1 MSKVTVMNLEDL
13 VLSSVLMYTLDN
25 IAKRATFYNKK
36 LDLKEYMQ
44 NNLEKEFIKLSK
56 GEFIYFD
63 IVGDFF
69 SKVSNKYIEDFKDD
83 EKSTV
88 VLRLTK
94 QLRKDFRDFVK
105 KHSTDIG
112 GKKVKFGALGM

>member
-56 GEFIYFD
+56 NEFVYFD
-63 IVGDFF
+63 VVGDFF
-69 SKVSNKYIEDFKDD
+69 SKVCNGYIEDFKED
-83 EKSTV
+83 EKSTI
-88 VLRLTK
+88 VLKLTK

-105 KHSTDIG
+105 KHSADIG
-112 GKKVKFGALGM
+112 GSKIEFGALGI

>member
-1 MSKVTVMNLEDL
+1 MNLEDL
-13 VLSSVLMYTLDN
+13 VLSSVTMYVLDN

-44 NNLEKEFIKLSK
+44 NNLEKEFIKLSRD
-56 GEFIYFD
+56 EFIYFD

-69 SKVSNKYIEDFKDD
+69 SKVSNGYIEDFKED
-83 EKSTV
+83 EKSTI

-112 GKKVKFGALGM
+112 GSKVEFGALGM

>member
-1 MSKVTVMNLEDL
+1 MNLEDL

-25 IAKRATFYNKK
+25 IAKRATFYTKK

-44 NNLEKEFIKLSK
+44 NNLEKEFIKLSNN
-56 GEFIYFD
+56 EFIYFD

-69 SKVSNKYIEDFKDD
+69 SKVSNKYIEDFKED
-83 EKSTV
+83 EKSTI
-88 VLRLTK
+88 VLKLTK

-112 GKKVKFGALGM
+112 GGKIEFGALGM